1 MAIGFLHGAR
11 RRHGPVRARR
21 LGVDAFIEDGAYTTL
36 AAAVSILLVMALLFS
51 STSAVWSMSRAGD
64 TQAAA
69 DATAMAGANVV
80 SSYHTAATVVD
91 ASILS
96 LGLTG
101 FVVTGVGL
109 AATLVPGAQAAAAG
123 QMVDAGVR
131 IIKMRNE
138 FASSTSR
145 GLKTL
150 EDALPWLIAANGA
163 RACSAQSSESVEF
176 SGSAMA
182 VPRESAS
189 EFPALEGSEIET
201 EEIEAG
207 ADELDQAAT
216 DLARANEKA
225 AQKKEAAWLVDCGR
239 EGANMQERAA
249 SLSGLSAAENPDYAS
264 SLTWEPMVALDR
276 TRAYYRWRRDHDEP
290 VGSGVEARADAA
302 ARHAFYTYACEEF
315 ADARV
320 EEVDGRMAASVPMLP
335 RNTEEVKG
343 TRLYTDACWPSSYE
357 SQGLTLHF
365 GSSCPGATGAVGPS
379 LSLQSIDASAAHECE
394 VCKFSVTDVG
404 KAPAASTSI
413 DNGYEYHLREFTRAL
428 QEYVDAR
435 NEQLEQERRAKSK
448 AQGVSDAF
456 EDAISVLAG
465 KRPRIAPPGRAGC
478 VAMVASG
485 EISAD
490 NVLSNPFAPT
500 PELQRRGAISA
511 AVLAPDPATREN
523 NVLSNFFSTVQERV
537 GDRGAVGLIDDVMGL
552 WGDLL
557 ISYGDLGEGLGD
569 VMDGLLGGLD
579 ALGVGPLASWLSGRI
594 SGVVRGLGFEPVDL
608 SCKKPVLT
616 DSSNV
621 IAQSDVA
628 GLGDLQS
635 ALRSIPL
642 GSTDPGAILQ
652 AAGYA
657 VGERIY
663 ATEFTLASIPLPGG
677 GSIPLTIRLGDL
689 FKGW

>member
-109 AATLVPGAQAAAAG
+109 AATLVPGARAAAG

-150 EDALPWLIAANGA
+150 EDALLWLVAANGA

-216 DLARANEKA
+216 DLARAN
-225 AQKKEAAWLVDCGR
+225 CGR

-249 SLSGLSAAENPDYAS
+249 SLSGLSAAENPDYES

-579 ALGVGPLASWLSGRI
+579 ALGAGPLASWLSGRI

-621 IAQSDVA
+621 VAQSDVA

>member
-51 STSAVWSMSRAGD
+51 STSAIWSMSRAGD
-64 TQAAA
+64 TQTAA

-109 AATLVPGAQAAAAG
+109 AATLVPGAQAAG

-150 EDALPWLIAANGA
+150 EDALPWLVAANGA

-176 SGSAMA
+176 GGSAMA

-201 EEIEAG
+201 EEIEVG
-207 ADELDQAAT
+207 ADELDQATT

-276 TRAYYRWRRDHDEP
+276 TRAYYRWRRDHDKP

-335 RNTEEVKG
+335 RNTEEVRQ

-413 DNGYEYHLREFTRAL
+413 DNGYEYHLREFIRVL

-448 AQGVSDAF
+448 AEGASDAF

-490 NVLSNPFAPT
+490 NVLSNPFAPA

-579 ALGVGPLASWLSGRI
+579 ALGAGPLASWLSGRI

>member
-36 AAAVSILLVMALLFS
+36 AAAVSILLVMVLLFS

-109 AATLVPGAQAAAAG
+109 AATLVPGAQAAG

-150 EDALPWLIAANGA
+150 EDALPWLVAANGA

-264 SLTWEPMVALDR
+264 SLTWEPMVALGR

-428 QEYVDAR
+428 QEYADAR

-500 PELQRRGAISA
+500 PELQRRGAVSA

-579 ALGVGPLASWLSGRI
+579 ALGAGPLASWLSGRI

>member
-109 AATLVPGAQAAAAG
+109 AATLVPGAQAAG

-150 EDALPWLIAANGA
+150 EDALPWLVAANGA

-264 SLTWEPMVALDR
+264 SLTWEPMVALGR

-343 TRLYTDACWPSSYE
+343 TRLYTDARWPSSYE

-511 AVLAPDPATREN
+511 AALAPDPATREN
-523 NVLSNFFSTVQERV
+523 NVLSNFFSTVRERV

-579 ALGVGPLASWLSGRI
+579 ALGAGPLASWLSGRI

>member
-109 AATLVPGAQAAAAG
+109 AATLVPGAQAAG

-150 EDALPWLIAANGA
+150 EDALPWLVAANGA

-264 SLTWEPMVALDR
+264 SLTWEPMVALGR

-428 QEYVDAR
+428 QEYADAR

-511 AVLAPDPATREN
+511 AALAPDPATREN

-579 ALGVGPLASWLSGRI
+579 ALGAGPLASWLSGRI

>member
-36 AAAVSILLVMALLFS
+36 AAAVSILLVMVLLFS

-109 AATLVPGAQAAAAG
+109 AATLVPGAQAAG

-150 EDALPWLIAANGA
+150 EDALPWLVAANGA

-343 TRLYTDACWPSSYE
+343 TRLYTDARWPSSYE

-428 QEYVDAR
+428 QEYADAR

-511 AVLAPDPATREN
+511 AALAPDPATREN

-579 ALGVGPLASWLSGRI
+579 ALGAGPLASWLSGRI

>member
-36 AAAVSILLVMALLFS
+36 AAAVSILLVMVLLFS

-109 AATLVPGAQAAAAG
+109 AATLVPGAQAAG

-150 EDALPWLIAANGA
+150 EDALPWLVAANGA

-264 SLTWEPMVALDR
+264 SLTWEPMVALGR

-343 TRLYTDACWPSSYE
+343 TRLYTDARWPSSYE

-428 QEYVDAR
+428 QEYADAR

-490 NVLSNPFAPT
+490 NVLSNPFAPA

-579 ALGVGPLASWLSGRI
+579 ALGAGPLASWLSGRI

>member
-1 MAIGFLHGAR
+1 M
-11 RRHGPVRARR
+11 
-21 LGVDAFIEDGAYTTL
+21 DAFIEDGAYTTL
-36 AAAVSILLVMALLFS
+36 AAAVSILLVMVLLFS

-109 AATLVPGAQAAAAG
+109 AATLVPGAQAAG

-150 EDALPWLIAANGA
+150 EDALPWLVAANGA

-264 SLTWEPMVALDR
+264 SLTWEPMVALGR

-343 TRLYTDACWPSSYE
+343 TRLYTDARWPSSYE

-428 QEYVDAR
+428 QEYADAR

-511 AVLAPDPATREN
+511 AALAPDPATREN

-579 ALGVGPLASWLSGRI
+579 ALGAGPLASWLSGRI

>member
-51 STSAVWSMSRAGD
+51 STSAIWSMSRAGD
-64 TQAAA
+64 TQTAA

-109 AATLVPGAQAAAAG
+109 AATLVPGAQAAG

-150 EDALPWLIAANGA
+150 EDALPWLVAANGA
-163 RACSAQSSESVEF
+163 RACSTQSSESVEF
-176 SGSAMA
+176 GGSAMA

-201 EEIEAG
+201 EEIEVG

-276 TRAYYRWRRDHDEP
+276 TRAYYRWRRDHDKP

-335 RNTEEVKG
+335 RNTEEVRQ

-413 DNGYEYHLREFTRAL
+413 DNGYEYHLREFIRVL

-448 AQGVSDAF
+448 AEGASDAF

-490 NVLSNPFAPT
+490 NVLSNPFAPA

-579 ALGVGPLASWLSGRI
+579 ALGAGPLASWLSGRI

>member
-36 AAAVSILLVMALLFS
+36 AAAVSILLVMVLLFS

-109 AATLVPGAQAAAAG
+109 AATLVPGAQAAG

-150 EDALPWLIAANGA
+150 EDALPWLVAANGA

-276 TRAYYRWRRDHDEP
+276 TRAYYRWRRDHDKP

-343 TRLYTDACWPSSYE
+343 TRLYTDARWPSSYE

-428 QEYVDAR
+428 QEYADAR

-511 AVLAPDPATREN
+511 AALAPDPATREN

-579 ALGVGPLASWLSGRI
+579 ALGAGPLASWLSGRI

>member
-51 STSAVWSMSRAGD
+51 STSAIWSMSRAGD
-64 TQAAA
+64 TQTAA

-109 AATLVPGAQAAAAG
+109 AATLVPGAQAAG

-150 EDALPWLIAANGA
+150 EDALPWLVAANGA

-176 SGSAMA
+176 GGSAMA

-201 EEIEAG
+201 EEIEVG

-276 TRAYYRWRRDHDEP
+276 TRAYYRWRCDHDKP

-335 RNTEEVKG
+335 RNTEEVRQ

-413 DNGYEYHLREFTRAL
+413 DNGYEYHLREFIRVL

-448 AQGVSDAF
+448 AEGASDAF

-490 NVLSNPFAPT
+490 NVLSNPFAPA

-579 ALGVGPLASWLSGRI
+579 ALGAGPLASWLSGRI

>member
-36 AAAVSILLVMALLFS
+36 AAAVSILLVMVLLFS

-109 AATLVPGAQAAAAG
+109 AATLVPGAQAAG

-150 EDALPWLIAANGA
+150 EDALPWLVAANGA

-264 SLTWEPMVALDR
+264 SLTWEPMVALGR

-343 TRLYTDACWPSSYE
+343 TRLYTDARWPSSYE

-428 QEYVDAR
+428 QEYADAR

-579 ALGVGPLASWLSGRI
+579 ALGAGPLASWLSGRI

>member
-51 STSAVWSMSRAGD
+51 STSAIWSMSRAGD
-64 TQAAA
+64 TQTAA

-109 AATLVPGAQAAAAG
+109 AATLVPGAQAAG

-150 EDALPWLIAANGA
+150 EDALPWLVAANGA

-176 SGSAMA
+176 GGSAMA

-201 EEIEAG
+201 EEIEVG

-276 TRAYYRWRRDHDEP
+276 TRAYYRWRRDHDKP

-335 RNTEEVKG
+335 RNTEEVRE

-413 DNGYEYHLREFTRAL
+413 DNGYEYHLREFIRVL
-428 QEYVDAR
+428 QECVDAR

-448 AQGVSDAF
+448 AEGASDAF

-490 NVLSNPFAPT
+490 NVLSNPFAPA

-579 ALGVGPLASWLSGRI
+579 ALGAGPLASWLSGRI

>member
-36 AAAVSILLVMALLFS
+36 AAAVSILLVMVLLFS

-109 AATLVPGAQAAAAG
+109 AATLVPGAQAAG

-150 EDALPWLIAANGA
+150 EDALPWLVAANGA

-264 SLTWEPMVALDR
+264 SLTWEPMVALGR

-343 TRLYTDACWPSSYE
+343 TRLYTDARWPSSYE

-428 QEYVDAR
+428 QEYADAR

-511 AVLAPDPATREN
+511 AALAPDPATREN

-579 ALGVGPLASWLSGRI
+579 ALGAGPLASWLSGRI

>member
-1 MAIGFLHGAR
+1 M
-11 RRHGPVRARR
+11 
-21 LGVDAFIEDGAYTTL
+21 
-36 AAAVSILLVMALLFS
+36 
-51 STSAVWSMSRAGD
+51 
-64 TQAAA
+64 
-69 DATAMAGANVV
+69 
-80 SSYHTAATVVD
+80 
-91 ASILS
+91 
-96 LGLTG
+96 
-101 FVVTGVGL
+101 
-109 AATLVPGAQAAAAG
+109 
-123 QMVDAGVR
+123 
-131 IIKMRNE
+131 
-138 FASSTSR
+138 
-145 GLKTL
+145 
-150 EDALPWLIAANGA
+150 
-163 RACSAQSSESVEF
+163 
-176 SGSAMA
+176 
-182 VPRESAS
+182 
-189 EFPALEGSEIET
+189 
-201 EEIEAG
+201 G

-276 TRAYYRWRRDHDEP
+276 TRAYYRWRRDHDKP

-335 RNTEEVKG
+335 RNTEEVRE

-413 DNGYEYHLREFTRAL
+413 DNGYEYHLREFIRVL

-448 AQGVSDAF
+448 AEGASDAF

-490 NVLSNPFAPT
+490 NVLSNPFAPA

-579 ALGVGPLASWLSGRI
+579 TLGAGPLASWLSGRI

-657 VGERIY
+657 VGERVY

>member
-36 AAAVSILLVMALLFS
+36 AAAVSILLVMVLLFS

-109 AATLVPGAQAAAAG
+109 AATLVPGAQAAG

-150 EDALPWLIAANGA
+150 EDALPWLVAANGA

-500 PELQRRGAISA
+500 PELQRRGAVSA

-579 ALGVGPLASWLSGRI
+579 ALGAGPLASWLSGRI

>member
-109 AATLVPGAQAAAAG
+109 AATLVPGAQAAG

-150 EDALPWLIAANGA
+150 EDALPWLVAANGA

-343 TRLYTDACWPSSYE
+343 TRLYTDARWPSSYE

-428 QEYVDAR
+428 QEYADAR

-465 KRPRIAPPGRAGC
+465 KRPRIAPPGHAGC
-478 VAMVASG
+478 VAMAASG

-511 AVLAPDPATREN
+511 AALAPDPATREN

-579 ALGVGPLASWLSGRI
+579 ALGAGPLASWLSGRI

>member
-1 MAIGFLHGAR
+1 
-11 RRHGPVRARR
+11 
-21 LGVDAFIEDGAYTTL
+21 
-36 AAAVSILLVMALLFS
+36 
-51 STSAVWSMSRAGD
+51 
-64 TQAAA
+64 
-69 DATAMAGANVV
+69 
-80 SSYHTAATVVD
+80 
-91 ASILS
+91 
-96 LGLTG
+96 
-101 FVVTGVGL
+101 
-109 AATLVPGAQAAAAG
+109 
-123 QMVDAGVR
+123 
-131 IIKMRNE
+131 
-138 FASSTSR
+138 
-145 GLKTL
+145 
-150 EDALPWLIAANGA
+150 
-163 RACSAQSSESVEF
+163 
-176 SGSAMA
+176 
-182 VPRESAS
+182 
-189 EFPALEGSEIET
+189 
-201 EEIEAG
+201 
-207 ADELDQAAT
+207 
-216 DLARANEKA
+216 
-225 AQKKEAAWLVDCGR
+225 
-239 EGANMQERAA
+239 MQERAA

-343 TRLYTDACWPSSYE
+343 TRLYTDARWPSSYE

-579 ALGVGPLASWLSGRI
+579 ALGAGPLASWLSGRI

>member
-36 AAAVSILLVMALLFS
+36 AAAVSILLVMVLLFS

-109 AATLVPGAQAAAAG
+109 AATLVPGAQAAG

-150 EDALPWLIAANGA
+150 EDALPWLVAANGA

-264 SLTWEPMVALDR
+264 SLTWEPMVALGR

-290 VGSGVEARADAA
+290 MGSGVEARADAA

-465 KRPRIAPPGRAGC
+465 KRPRIAPPGHAGC
-478 VAMVASG
+478 VAMAASG

-523 NVLSNFFSTVQERV
+523 NVLSNFFSTVRERV

-579 ALGVGPLASWLSGRI
+579 ALGAGPLASWLSGRI

>member
-36 AAAVSILLVMALLFS
+36 AAAVSILLVMVLLFS

-109 AATLVPGAQAAAAG
+109 AATLVPGAQAAG

-150 EDALPWLIAANGA
+150 EDALPWLVAANGA

-264 SLTWEPMVALDR
+264 SLTWEPMVALGR

-343 TRLYTDACWPSSYE
+343 TRLYTDARWPSSYE

-511 AVLAPDPATREN
+511 AALAPDPATREN

-579 ALGVGPLASWLSGRI
+579 ALGAGPLASWLSGRI

>member
-109 AATLVPGAQAAAAG
+109 AATLVPGAQAAG

-150 EDALPWLIAANGA
+150 EDALPWLVAANGA

-225 AQKKEAAWLVDCGR
+225 SQKKEAAWLVDCGR

-343 TRLYTDACWPSSYE
+343 TRLYTDARWPSSYE

-579 ALGVGPLASWLSGRI
+579 ALGAGPLASWLSGRI

>member
-36 AAAVSILLVMALLFS
+36 AAAVSILLVMVLLFS

-109 AATLVPGAQAAAAG
+109 AATLVPGAQAAG

-150 EDALPWLIAANGA
+150 EDALPWLVAANGA

-290 VGSGVEARADAA
+290 MGSGVEARADAA

-428 QEYVDAR
+428 QEYADAR

-579 ALGVGPLASWLSGRI
+579 ALGAGPLASWLSGRI

>member
-36 AAAVSILLVMALLFS
+36 AAAVSILLVMVLLFS

-109 AATLVPGAQAAAAG
+109 AATLVPGAQAAG

-150 EDALPWLIAANGA
+150 EDALPWLVAANGA

-264 SLTWEPMVALDR
+264 SLTWEPMVALGR

-290 VGSGVEARADAA
+290 MGSGVEARADAA

-343 TRLYTDACWPSSYE
+343 TRLYTDARWPSSYE

-428 QEYVDAR
+428 QEYADAR

-511 AVLAPDPATREN
+511 AALAPDPATREN

-579 ALGVGPLASWLSGRI
+579 ALGAGPLASWLSGRI

>member
-109 AATLVPGAQAAAAG
+109 AATLVPGAQAAG

-150 EDALPWLIAANGA
+150 EDALPWLVAANGA

-249 SLSGLSAAENPDYAS
+249 SLSGLSTAENPDYAS

-276 TRAYYRWRRDHDEP
+276 TRAYYRWRHDYDEP

-357 SQGLTLHF
+357 PQGLTLHF

-500 PELQRRGAISA
+500 PELQRRGAVSA

-579 ALGVGPLASWLSGRI
+579 ALGAGPLASWLSGRI

>member
-1 MAIGFLHGAR
+1 MAIGFPRGVR
-11 RRHGPVRARR
+11 RRLAGMRVRR
-21 LGVDAFIEDGAYTTL
+21 LGVDCFVEDGAYTTL

-51 STSAVWSMSRAGD
+51 STSAIWSMSRAGD
-64 TQAAA
+64 TQPAA

-109 AATLVPGAQAAAAG
+109 AATLVPGARAAAG

-138 FASSTSR
+138 FATSASR

-150 EDALPWLIAANGA
+150 EDALPWLVAANGA
-163 RACSAQSSESVEF
+163 RACSAQSTESVEF

-182 VPRESAS
+182 IPRGSAS
-189 EFPALEGSEIET
+189 EFPALEGSQIET

-225 AQKKEAAWLVDCGR
+225 AQKKEAAWLADCGR

-249 SLSGLSAAENPDYAS
+249 ALSGLGAAENPDYAS
-264 SLTWEPMVALDR
+264 SITWEPVVALER
-276 TRAYYRWRRDHDEP
+276 TRAYYRWRRDHDGP
-290 VGSGVEARADAA
+290 TGSGVEARADAA
-302 ARHAFYTYACEEF
+302 ARHAFYSYACEEF
-315 ADARV
+315 ADASVKEFEGRV
-320 EEVDGRMAASVPMLP
+320 VANVPQLP

-365 GSSCPGATGAVGPS
+365 SPSCPGATGAAGPA
-379 LSLQSIDASAAHECE
+379 LSLQSIDSSVAHECKE
-394 VCKFSVTDVG
+394 CKFSVTDVG
-404 KAPAASTSI
+404 KTPAASTSI

-435 NEQLEQERRAKSK
+435 NEQMERERRAKSK
-448 AQGVSDAF
+448 AEGVSDAF

-465 KRPRIAPPGRAGC
+465 KRPRIAPPGRSGC
-478 VAMVASG
+478 IAMVASG

-500 PELQRRGAISA
+500 PKLQRRGAVSA
-511 AVLAPDPATREN
+511 AVLAPDPTTREN
-523 NVLSNFFSTVQERV
+523 NVLSNFFSTVRDRV

-557 ISYGDLGEGLGD
+557 ISYGDLGDGLGD

-579 ALGVGPLASWLSGRI
+579 ALGAGPLASWLSGRI

-621 IAQSDVA
+621 LAQSDVA

-642 GSTDPGAILQ
+642 GSTDPGTILQ

>member
-109 AATLVPGAQAAAAG
+109 AATLVPGAQAAAG

-150 EDALPWLIAANGA
+150 EDALPWLVAANGA

-343 TRLYTDACWPSSYE
+343 TRLYTDARWPSSYE

-500 PELQRRGAISA
+500 PELQRRGSHLCRRARARS
-511 AVLAPDPATREN
+511 
-523 NVLSNFFSTVQERV
+523 
-537 GDRGAVGLIDDVMGL
+537 GD
-552 WGDLL
+552 
-557 ISYGDLGEGLGD
+557 S
-569 VMDGLLGGLD
+569 
-579 ALGVGPLASWLSGRI
+579 
-594 SGVVRGLGFEPVDL
+594 
-608 SCKKPVLT
+608 
-616 DSSNV
+616 
-621 IAQSDVA
+621 
-628 GLGDLQS
+628 
-635 ALRSIPL
+635 
-642 GSTDPGAILQ
+642 
-652 AAGYA
+652 
-657 VGERIY
+657 
-663 ATEFTLASIPLPGG
+663 
-677 GSIPLTIRLGDL
+677 
-689 FKGW
+689 

>member
-1 MAIGFLHGAR
+1 M
-11 RRHGPVRARR
+11 
-21 LGVDAFIEDGAYTTL
+21 DAFIEDGAYTTL

-51 STSAVWSMSRAGD
+51 STSAIWSMSRAGD
-64 TQAAA
+64 TQTAA

-109 AATLVPGAQAAAAG
+109 AATLVPGAQAAG

-150 EDALPWLIAANGA
+150 EDALPWLVAANGA

-176 SGSAMA
+176 GGSAMA

-201 EEIEAG
+201 EEIEVG

-276 TRAYYRWRRDHDEP
+276 TRAYYRWRRDHDKP

-335 RNTEEVKG
+335 RNTEEVRQ

-413 DNGYEYHLREFTRAL
+413 DNGYEYHLREFIRVL

-448 AQGVSDAF
+448 AEGASDAF

-490 NVLSNPFAPT
+490 NVLSNPFAPA

-579 ALGVGPLASWLSGRI
+579 ALGAGPLASWLSGRI

>member
-36 AAAVSILLVMALLFS
+36 AAAVSILLVMVLLFS

-109 AATLVPGAQAAAAG
+109 AATLVPGAQAAG

-150 EDALPWLIAANGA
+150 EDALPWLVAANGA

-264 SLTWEPMVALDR
+264 SLTWEPMVALGR

-428 QEYVDAR
+428 QEYADAR

-511 AVLAPDPATREN
+511 AALAPDPATREN

-579 ALGVGPLASWLSGRI
+579 ALGAGPLASWLSGRI

>member
-80 SSYHTAATVVD
+80 SSYRTAATVVD

-109 AATLVPGAQAAAAG
+109 AATLVPGAQAAAG

-150 EDALPWLIAANGA
+150 EDALPWLVAANGA

-465 KRPRIAPPGRAGC
+465 KRPRIAPPGHAGC
-478 VAMVASG
+478 VAMAASG

-537 GDRGAVGLIDDVMGL
+537 GDRGAVGLIDNVMGL

-579 ALGVGPLASWLSGRI
+579 ALGAGPLASWLSGRI

>member
-11 RRHGPVRARR
+11 RRYGPVRARR

-109 AATLVPGAQAAAAG
+109 AATLVPGAQAAG

-150 EDALPWLIAANGA
+150 EDALPWLVAANGA

-276 TRAYYRWRRDHDEP
+276 TRAYYRWRRDYDEP
-290 VGSGVEARADAA
+290 VGSGVEARVDAA

-490 NVLSNPFAPT
+490 NALSNPFAPT
-500 PELQRRGAISA
+500 PELQRRGAVSA

-579 ALGVGPLASWLSGRI
+579 ALGAGPLASWLSGRI

>member
-36 AAAVSILLVMALLFS
+36 AAAVSILLVMVLLFS

-109 AATLVPGAQAAAAG
+109 AATLVPGAQAAG

-150 EDALPWLIAANGA
+150 EDALPWLVAANGA

-264 SLTWEPMVALDR
+264 SLTWEPMVALGR

-343 TRLYTDACWPSSYE
+343 TRLYTDARWPSSYE

-428 QEYVDAR
+428 QEYADAR

-511 AVLAPDPATREN
+511 AALAPDPATREN
-523 NVLSNFFSTVQERV
+523 NVLSNFFSTVRERV

-579 ALGVGPLASWLSGRI
+579 ALGAGPLASWLSGRI

>member
-51 STSAVWSMSRAGD
+51 STLAIWSMSRAGD
-64 TQAAA
+64 TQTAA

-109 AATLVPGAQAAAAG
+109 AATLVPGAQAAG

-150 EDALPWLIAANGA
+150 EDALPWLVAANGA

-176 SGSAMA
+176 GGSAMA

-201 EEIEAG
+201 EEIEVG

-276 TRAYYRWRRDHDEP
+276 TRAYYRWRRDHDKP

-335 RNTEEVKG
+335 RNTEEVRQ

-413 DNGYEYHLREFTRAL
+413 DNGYEYHLREFIRVL

-448 AQGVSDAF
+448 AEGASDAF

-490 NVLSNPFAPT
+490 NVLSNPFAPA

-579 ALGVGPLASWLSGRI
+579 ALGAGPLASWLSGRI

>member
-109 AATLVPGAQAAAAG
+109 AATLVPGAQAAG

-150 EDALPWLIAANGA
+150 EDALPWLVAANGA

-276 TRAYYRWRRDHDEP
+276 TRAYYRWRRDYDEP

-302 ARHAFYTYACEEF
+302 ARHVFYTYACEEF

-320 EEVDGRMAASVPMLP
+320 EEVDGRMVASVPMLP

-500 PELQRRGAISA
+500 PELQRRGAVSA

-579 ALGVGPLASWLSGRI
+579 ALGAGPLASWLSGRI